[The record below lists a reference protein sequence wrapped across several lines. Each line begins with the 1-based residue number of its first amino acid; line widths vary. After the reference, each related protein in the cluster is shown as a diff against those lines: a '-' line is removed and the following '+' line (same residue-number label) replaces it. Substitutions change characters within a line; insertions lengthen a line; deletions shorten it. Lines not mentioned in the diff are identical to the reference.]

1 MIDYRTVI
9 ANKKFDIT
17 FSDENDRI
25 TDNFIKNIVNSDRKE
40 RGSIF
45 NAKNYDTVANF
56 DCIRHPARISAYN
69 SEYSK
74 RVIKYAK
81 AEKNGDHMYYFISF
95 ED

>member
-1 MIDYRTVI
+1 MIDYRSAI
-9 ANKKFDIT
+9 SDIKFDIV

-25 TDNFIKNIVNSDRKE
+25 FDNFIKNIMNSDRKE
-40 RGSIF
+40 RGTIF
-45 NAKNYDTVANF
+45 NAKNYDTVAKF
-56 DCIRHPARISAYN
+56 DCVRHPARISAYN

>member
-1 MIDYRTVI
+1 MIDYCTVI
-9 ANKKFDIT
+9 SNKKFDIT

-25 TDNFIKNIVNSDRKE
+25 TDNFIKNIMNSDRKE

-45 NAKNYDTVANF
+45 NAKNYDTVAKF
-56 DCIRHPARISAYN
+56 DCIRHPSKISAYN

-81 AEKNGDHMYYFISF
+81 AEKNGDNMYYFISF